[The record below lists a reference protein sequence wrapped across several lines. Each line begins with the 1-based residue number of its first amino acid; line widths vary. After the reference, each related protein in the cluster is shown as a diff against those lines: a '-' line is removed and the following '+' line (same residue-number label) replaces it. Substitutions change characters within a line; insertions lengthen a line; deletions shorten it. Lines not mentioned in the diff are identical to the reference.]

1 MPNIEGNKN
10 MLQTGLMMD
19 RPLLLSDVIEHA
31 AQQFGRAEV
40 VSRETHG
47 ALFRYTYAEC
57 AVRARKL
64 ANALTGLGLQPGS
77 AVGSI
82 AWNNHR
88 HLEAY
93 YGVSGSG
100 MVMHTCNPRLHP
112 QQLIYIINHAEDE
125 VVLFDATFAPL
136 VKGIAAHCPKVRA
149 WVCLADAEHT
159 PAIEGVANVLAY
171 ETLIEPCS
179 EVFDWPSFDERTGA
193 ALCYTSGTTGNPKGA
208 LYSHRSIVLNAL
220 SGCLPG
226 VLALAP
232 NQTIL
237 PVVPMFHINAWCVPY
252 AAPIAG
258 AKLVLPGPML
268 DGKSLYELMESEG
281 VTISAGVPTIWQAL
295 LGHVEQNKLKFT
307 TMRCTAVGG
316 SAMPQAL
323 IAKFMDEYKVEVRH
337 GWGMTETTAVATM
350 GTLSP
355 ESAAWTPAQ
364 RHALIA
370 KQGKSVFGVEIKIV
384 DESGATLPRDG
395 SAQGELMVRGQWILS
410 SYFKGEKS
418 PLVDGWF
425 PTGDI
430 ATIDAEG
437 VMQIRDRT
445 KDVIKTGGEWI
456 SSIDLESAAVGHPAV
471 AMAAVIGVKHP
482 KWDERP
488 LLFIVRKPG
497 QSVEKEEILAFLTE
511 RVAKW
516 WVPDEVVFLESL
528 PVGGTGKVQKGDL
541 RKEYGGVFS

>member
-1 MPNIEGNKN
+1 

-64 ANALTGLGLQPGS
+64 ANALIGLGLQPGS

-159 PAIEGVANVLAY
+159 PVIEGVANVLAY
-171 ETLIEPCS
+171 ETLIEACS
-179 EVFDWPSFDERTGA
+179 DAFEWPSFDERTGA

-323 IAKFMDEYKVEVRH
+323 IAKFMDEYNVEVRH